1 MITPVAH
8 YNWPFYYMSII
19 SQQQPKMDVFVFVWF
34 YSLLCILLTW
44 EGNRNQLGLNI
55 LAHSPLV
62 MPLVPSVAGRIFEVE
77 PMVLLTPVLG
87 MGPYFSC
94 ILDGDQ
100 SVLDISMVIF
110 VWVFCLCIIQTYGKL
125 HRAQPERSK
134 MWPSSF
140 NQNILSW
147 PFQKIQ
153 QLCRLFSQIAIVVCM
168 DFYWLVCSN
177 PTNSIN
183 TSFITHKAN
192 PYVHTKYAH
201 HQLWNLLGGNIV
213 GRTEYSPGL
222 ALRYGEEIIEHS

>member
-1 MITPVAH
+1 MLLSLSVSA
-8 YNWPFYYMSII
+8 II
-19 SQQQPKMDVFVFVWF
+19 CWVV
-34 YSLLCILLTW
+34 
-44 EGNRNQLGLNI
+44 
-55 LAHSPLV
+55 LV
-62 MPLVPSVAGRIFEVE
+62 
-77 PMVLLTPVLG
+77 VLLTPVMVLG
-87 MGPYFSC
+87 TYFLC
-94 ILDGDQ
+94 MLDCAQ

-110 VWVFCLCIIQTYGKL
+110 VWVFCLCIIQTHGKL

-134 MWPSSF
+134 LWPSSF

-222 ALRYGEEIIEHS
+222 ALR